1 MKTDTVIIIPVY
13 NEARVLRVVV
23 EEVLKLFPFVVCID
37 DGSSDSSYDEIK
49 STEAHCVR
57 HPINLGQG
65 AALQTGIDYAL
76 QFSDVKYFVTFDSD
90 GQHSLSDVKKMLK
103 VIEEEKLDIILGSR
117 FMGKVENISLVKK
130 FILKLAIKFSNKTS
144 GLKLTDTHNGL
155 RVFNRYVAK
164 KLNITMNDFAHAS
177 EIIERIAEE
186 NFSYKEVPVTIK
198 YTEYS
203 RSKGQ
208 SIANAV
214 NIGLDVM
221 LGKLRK

>member
-13 NEARVLRVVV
+13 NEAKVVKGV
-23 EEVLKLFPFVVCID
+23 VDGALKEFPFVVCID
-37 DGSSDSSYDEIK
+37 DGSSDDSYDEIK
-49 STEAHCVR
+49 QTGAHCVR
-57 HPINLGQG
+57 HPINMGQG

-76 QFSDVKYFVTFDSD
+76 QFPGIKYFVTFDSD
-90 GQHSLSDVKKMLK
+90 GQHSLSDVKQMLK
-103 VIEEEKLDIILGSR
+103 VIKEEKLDIVLGSR

-155 RVFNRYVAK
+155 RVFNRHVAENLK
-164 KLNITMNDFAHAS
+164 ITMNDFAHAS

-186 NFSYKEVPVTIK
+186 EFSYKEVPVTIR
-198 YTEYS
+198 YTDYS
-203 RSKGQ
+203 RTKGQ
-208 SIANAV
+208 SVANAV

-221 LGKLRK
+221 LRKLRK